1 MASIKN
7 AMVYFPGHQGAVN
20 NIITACGNL
29 GGALFNYLMTIIIHA
44 EERAQ
49 DNREFVK
56 SDDAARYKNYLY
68 VHIAAVL
75 GVTLISMVLMFKNKV
90 NEEVTERTIQSII
103 PKEEGVIETLTGD
116 DMLTNVNT
124 SFDIEEPTK
133 PQETKKES
141 NSLYKQNVKAAICS
155 SRTFLLFVIFL
166 LTSFETNT
174 ISITY
179 FPFGIKNDI
188 KSDILGKGA
197 TIGSIVSAF
206 VGPCWGFLYD
216 KLGFRVII
224 IIVNIICGINGCVFY
239 YFREDNLGYIISA
252 VLNTCIT
259 GGAYGLL
266 FPQIMK
272 VFTHKYATEIYGVV
286 VFSTG
291 ISGMLSA
298 VYIFIIK
305 YVVNLK
311 DNMAYLTLYV
321 IAAVLN
327 GIAIFVSLF
336 ENSEKF
342 KYPNE
347 KEEDKKEI
355 SA

>member
-44 EERAQ
+44 NER
-49 DNREFVK
+49 DPDDKEFVK
-56 SDDAARYKNYLY
+56 SDDAARYMNYLY
-68 VHIAAVL
+68 VHIAAVI
-75 GVTLISMVLMFKNKV
+75 GVTLISMGLMLKKKQ

-103 PKEEGVIETLTGD
+103 PKEQGVIDTLTGE

-133 PQETKKES
+133 PQEIKNDES

-179 FPFGIKNDI
+179 FPFGIKNKIDPV
-188 KSDILGKGA
+188 ILGKGA

-216 KLGFRVII
+216 NLGFRVII

-239 YFREDNLGYIISA
+239 FFKEKHELLIISA

-305 YVVNLK
+305 YVVNLE

-321 IAAVLN
+321 IAAILN

-336 ENSEKF
+336 ENSEKY

-347 KEEDKKEI
+347 KEESKEI

>member
-1 MASIKN
+1 MI
-7 AMVYFPGHQGAVN
+7 YFPGHQGAVN

-29 GGALFNYLMTIIIHA
+29 GGALFNYLMTIIINA
-44 EERAQ
+44 EKRDEE
-49 DNREFVK
+49 DSDFVK
-56 SDDAARYKNYLY
+56 SEDAVRYKNYLY
-68 VHIAAVL
+68 VHIGAVI
-75 GVTLISMVLMFKNKV
+75 GVTIISMLLMFKNKTNV
-90 NEEVTERTIQSII
+90 NEEATEKTIQSII
-103 PKEEGVIETLTGD
+103 PKEENAIESLTRKEE
-116 DMLTNVNT
+116 LNSSNT

-133 PQETKKES
+133 PKEVKTES
-141 NSLYKQNVKAAICS
+141 NKIYKQNVKAAISS
-155 SRTFLLFVIFL
+155 SRTFLLFIIFL

-179 FPFGIKNDI
+179 FPFGIKNDF
-188 KSDILGKGA
+188 SADILGKGA
-197 TIGSIVSAF
+197 TIGSILSAF
-206 VGPCWGFLYD
+206 IGPCWGFLYD

-224 IIVNIICGINGCVFY
+224 IIINIICGINGCVFY
-239 YFREDNLGYIISA
+239 FFKFDKTLYIISA
-252 VLNTCIT
+252 ILNTCIT

-272 VFTHKYATEIYGVV
+272 IFTHKYATEIYGVV

-305 YVVNLK
+305 YVVNL
-311 DNMAYLTLYV
+311 DDITAYLTLYV
-321 IAAVLN
+321 IAAALN
-327 GIAIFVSLF
+327 GVAVFVSLF

-347 KEEDKKEI
+347 EEQKIEE
-355 SA
+355 

>member
-44 EERAQ
+44 EQ
-49 DNREFVK
+49 DNQEFVK

-155 SRTFLLFVIFL
+155 SRTLLLFVIFL

-179 FPFGIKNDI
+179 FPFGIKNRI
-188 KSDILGKGA
+188 KTDILGKGA

-305 YVVNLK
+305 YVVNLE